1 MAQQSGRGLKCG
13 NADGYDS
20 YMGGWSAAPS
30 PLFVDFVGI
39 EALARVIDIGCGTG
53 NLLAALAASHSDA
66 SLVGIDPSEALLTKA
81 RMRSELAGAT
91 FKLGGVEA
99 LPVETGGADYTLSM
113 LVLQEFSDR
122 ALALSEM
129 CRVRRPGGV
138 VAACQWDFAR
148 MPVIAALVEAIEH
161 VNATAGRKISGG
173 SPRAFAD
180 EAELLMHWDEAG
192 SLTSRPSASQSD
204 ARIRPSMISG
214 GRFLWDQP
222 STLTL
227 ASLEPAQREL
237 VRQNLLGRFASSLAG
252 TIEVTEEALVVRGN
266 SPADATSNAI

>member
-1 MAQQSGRGLKCG
+1 MAQQSGRGLKYG

-122 ALALSEM
+122 ALVLSEM

-138 VAACQWDFAR
+138 VAACQ
-148 MPVIAALVEAIEH
+148 
-161 VNATAGRKISGG
+161 
-173 SPRAFAD
+173 
-180 EAELLMHWDEAG
+180 
-192 SLTSRPSASQSD
+192 
-204 ARIRPSMISG
+204 
-214 GRFLWDQP
+214 
-222 STLTL
+222 
-227 ASLEPAQREL
+227 
-237 VRQNLLGRFASSLAG
+237 
-252 TIEVTEEALVVRGN
+252 
-266 SPADATSNAI
+266 